1 MVAFRCPSLHRLYG
15 CAPFF
20 ATCGILISA
29 MAVLSALR
37 RFARLGFWVGLGA
50 GAMLVDACDN
60 VQWRG
65 GQDSAPD
72 APSSDVPSSKP
83 DALATPDAGV
93 DARAVDTQSADA
105 DQAEPADGGKTD
117 LWDTICE

>member
-1 MVAFRCPSLHRLYG
+1 MSDCTAVPPFPPTYDSLAL
-15 CAPFF
+15 
-20 ATCGILISA
+20 A

-50 GAMLVDACDN
+50 GAMLVDACDS

-93 DARAVDTQSADA
+93 DALAVDTQSVDA